1 MKKTKTNIPELR
13 FPGFEG
19 EWEEKKL
26 GDGIKELQA
35 GVSVNSI
42 DTPVCIGEYGILK
55 TSAVYNGIFDTTK
68 NKRIIEEDLDK
79 AKISPIPDNI
89 IISRMNTPDLVGEC
103 GYVANSS
110 ENIFLPDRL
119 WITSGVNR
127 SLFNVKFINYT
138 LNTPKNKLLMKNKAT
153 GTSNSMKNITKQDW
167 LLTTIAL
174 PIISEQEKIA
184 SFLGTVDQKIEQ
196 LEKMVALQEKYKK
209 GMMQRIFNQEIRFKS
224 SNGTPFPAWQQK
236 KLGDIG
242 TINPICKELPLKFIY
257 IDLESVSK
265 GQLLNEKVIERDDAP
280 IRAQRLLLEG
290 DIIFQSVRPYQ
301 RNNLFFKKELK
312 LPAVASTGY
321 VQIRTKINSEYLFFA
336 LHTDRFNIEVL
347 NACTGTSYPAISAS
361 DLANIKVIIP
371 VLEEQKKIAGFLSA
385 LDEKIVQ
392 SKTKLDKVREW
403 KTGLMQRLFI

>member
-13 FPGFEG
+13 FPSFEG

-26 GDGIKELQA
+26 GEILSIGSGKDYKHLATGLIPVFGTGGYMTSVDDFLYDGE
-35 GVSVNSI
+35 
-42 DTPVCIGEYGILK
+42 TVCIGRKGTIDSPMFYSGKLWTVDTLFYTHSFKK
-55 TSAVYNGIFDTTK
+55 TLPKYVYQQFLDINWKEFNEATGVPSLS
-68 NKRIIEEDLDK
+68 KRTIENV
-79 AKISPIPDNI
+79 KI
-89 IISRMNTPDLVGEC
+89 
-103 GYVANSS
+103 Y
-110 ENIFLPDRL
+110 LPD
-119 WITSGVNR
+119 IQE
-127 SLFNVKFINYT
+127 
-138 LNTPKNKLLMKNKAT
+138 
-153 GTSNSMKNITKQDW
+153 QD
-167 LLTTIAL
+167 
-174 PIISEQEKIA
+174 KIA
-184 SFLGTVDQKIEQ
+184 KFLEAVDQKIEQ

-236 KLGDIG
+236 KLGDIS
-242 TINPICKELPLKFIY
+242 TINPISKELPLKFIY

-265 GQLLNEKVIERDDAP
+265 GQLLNEKIIERDNAP

-403 KTGLMQRLFI
+403 KIGLMQRLFI